1 MPYLIENTTIVTR
14 GKTIDVK
21 FVIYL
26 EYMTPIFILKTRLHR
41 IHKLLGIYDT
51 NAYQNTECL
60 L

>member
-26 EYMTPIFILKTRLHR
+26 EFMTPIFILKTWLHR

-51 NAYQNTECL
+51 NAY
-60 L
+60 